1 MITKL
6 ELLKAVCKNS
16 GVTRRNANRKYL
28 TKEELMLLLS
38 KNQSQLVYDYFH
50 VESRKNDLK
59 KD

>member
-28 TKEELMLLLS
+28 TKEELMKINTYLLLH
-38 KNQSQLVYDYFH
+38 KT
-50 VESRKNDLK
+50 K
-59 KD
+59 